1 MSDVAT
7 NKRRTFLAAVSGLV
21 SSRLF
26 AADSAPARVNDSAQL
41 AINGG
46 KPVRSTQLSSSYP
59 GTQFYDDQES
69 KSVLEVIQ
77 SRSLFRWYGPKP
89 TKTVAALEHDL
100 AAFVGT
106 RYALAVTSG
115 TAALHCALQALGA
128 GPGDEVILPAWG
140 WYSCYNA
147 ILLTGALPIFA
158 EVDRSFNIDPADV
171 EKKITPRTKAIMV
184 IHLAGCPADMD
195 RIMSVARQHKV
206 RVLEDSAQTVGG
218 RYKGKRTAGIADIG
232 IFSFQLSKTITAG
245 EGGAVVTSDPM
256 LFERATRFHD
266 LGMLRPGHQQW
277 IGQAGMQG
285 FVGTN
290 YRMNEMT
297 GAVMCAQL
305 SKLESILGYFRRN
318 ARYVQQQIQQ
328 LPGLEMRHIPDA
340 EGEIGLVVSFILKT
354 KEKRDQ
360 FVKALRAENLPA
372 SPPSGSLVLPSVP
385 YIESKV
391 APHPLWPSFTTA
403 QGQAIRYGAECCPF
417 TAEIFA
423 RTANI
428 TIGPRYSEDDL
439 KDIVAGIKKV
449 HGVLLV

>member
-1 MSDVAT
+1 MSDLASS
-7 NKRRTFLAAVSGLV
+7 KRRTFLATVSGLV
-21 SSRLF
+21 SSRLL
-26 AADSAPARVNDSAQL
+26 AADAAPARVNDPTQL
-41 AINGG
+41 ALNGG
-46 KPVRSTQLSSSYP
+46 KPVRPTPLSSSYP
-59 GTQFYDDQES
+59 GTQFFDEQEP

-89 TKTVAALEHDL
+89 AKTVAALERDL
-100 AAFVGT
+100 AAFVGS

-115 TAALHCALQALGA
+115 TAALHCAMQALGA

-147 ILLTGALPIFA
+147 ILLTGALPVFA
-158 EVDRSFNIDPADV
+158 EVDRSFTIDAADV

-184 IHLAGCPADMD
+184 IHLAGCAADMD
-195 RIMSVARQHKV
+195 RVMAVARKHNV

-218 RYKGKRTAGIADIG
+218 QYKGKRTAGIADIG

-266 LGMLRPGHQQW
+266 LGMLRPAHQQW

-305 SKLESILGYFRRN
+305 RKLETILGNFRRN
-318 ARYVQQQIQQ
+318 SRYVRQQIQN

-340 EGEIGLVVSFILKT
+340 EGEIGLMVSFILKSR
-354 KEKRDQ
+354 EKRDQ
-360 FVKALRAENLPA
+360 FVKALRAENIPA
-372 SPPSGSLVLPSVP
+372 SPPSGSLVLPAVP
-385 YIESKV
+385 YIENKI
-391 APHPLWPSFTTA
+391 APHAQWPSFTTP
-403 QGQAIRYGAECCPF
+403 QGQAMRYGAESCPF
-417 TAEIFA
+417 TADIFV

-428 TIGPRYSEDDL
+428 TIGPKYSEGDL

-449 HGVLLV
+449 HGLLLS